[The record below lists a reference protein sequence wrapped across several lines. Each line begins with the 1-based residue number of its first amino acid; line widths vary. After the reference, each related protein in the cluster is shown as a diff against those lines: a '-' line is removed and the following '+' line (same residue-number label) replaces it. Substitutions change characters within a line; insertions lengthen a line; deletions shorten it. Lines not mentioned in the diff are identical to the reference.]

1 MGTSLSKES
10 AQAQLTCNAYTG
22 AAINVLH
29 PAAEPSEFK
38 SDEDNGGEE
47 NGGEER
53 SSDDGE
59 GGKYFD
65 CTDLRSILPS
75 VSLRTAEVISP
86 SVDTPDE
93 VIGPRLGQIA
103 RVFNSLGSAA
113 NISC

>member
-1 MGTSLSKES
+1 MGTSLSKKP
-10 AQAQLTCNAYTG
+10 AQAQLTCNAHTG
-22 AAINVLH
+22 AAITVPH
-29 PAAEPSEFK
+29 PAAEPSGFK

-47 NGGEER
+47 SG
-53 SSDDGE
+53 SDDGE

-65 CTDLRSILPS
+65 CTDLRSTLPS
-75 VSLRTAEVISP
+75 VSLQTAEVISP